1 MLLLINMWGFIKS
14 MWIYVNLCEFMGNK
28 WCFNNKNVFT
38 TIHVV
43 WVTTGDGLKSQN
55 GQFKISEYINFGA
68 HKK

>member
-1 MLLLINMWGFIKS
+1 
-14 MWIYVNLCEFMGNK
+14 MGNK